1 MLLQVEEGVQH
12 LHTMLQ
18 TVLQCSHCHTSL
30 MMYAI
35 WSSLSLRWCLASAA
49 ATSDTGPR
57 PHSSMQYHTCRP
69 TLDTGPCRYGICSL
83 KTS

>member
-1 MLLQVEEGVQH
+1 
-12 LHTMLQ
+12 
-18 TVLQCSHCHTSL
+18 

-35 WSSLSLRWCLASAA
+35 WSSLSLRWCLARAA

-69 TLDTGPCRYGICSL
+69 TLDTGPGSYMLMINFLPPKKETALHLHARMHGIVLSF
-83 KTS
+83 SF

>member
-1 MLLQVEEGVQH
+1 
-12 LHTMLQ
+12 
-18 TVLQCSHCHTSL
+18 

-35 WSSLSLRWCLASAA
+35 WSSLSLRWILVRAA

-69 TLDTGPCRYGICSL
+69 TLDMLVINFSYPKKETALGNGIVLSL
-83 KTS
+83 SELHNIF